1 MDNYFANLGYV
12 DNVPSRV
19 LVAVIETALEGGYE
33 YVAEN
38 YHGRYNLAGV
48 AVNATSMSATVNI
61 TDSMTH
67 TVMPVVYDADRHTI
81 NTDREYFSVS
91 AADYVCEQ
99 MVKILFMRKRIFGCD
114 SPTITAKFSHCRVS
128 PKILRSMVISMDDD
142 RVIFRKSDDLG
153 GYTTEE
159 RGNTLIMTTV
169 FAGLITEVLYNR
181 YENRIEILDGSI
193 GPTDANT
200 LCSLIKNFR

>member
-1 MDNYFANLGYV
+1 MGNYFAKLGYI
-12 DNVPSRV
+12 DKVPSEV

-48 AVNATSMSATVNI
+48 TVNAASMSATVNI

-67 TVMPVVYDADRHTI
+67 TTMAVVYDADQHTI
-81 NTDREYFSVS
+81 TDEKHFSVS

-99 MVKILFMRKRIFGCD
+99 MVKVLLMRKMIFGCD
-114 SPTITAKFSHCRVS
+114 NPAIITKFSQVRVS
-128 PKILRSMVISMDDD
+128 EKILRSMVISMDA
-142 RVIFRKSDDLG
+142 RVVFRKSDDLG

-159 RGNTLIMTTV
+159 RGNTLIMSTI
-169 FAGLITEVLYNR
+169 FAGLITKVLYNR
-181 YENRIEILDGSI
+181 YEDRIEILDGSI
-193 GPTDANT
+193 VPTDASK
-200 LCSLIKNFR
+200 LCSIIKNFR

>member
-1 MDNYFANLGYV
+1 MDNYFAKLGYI
-12 DNVPSRV
+12 DKVPSEV

-48 AVNATSMSATVNI
+48 TVNASSMNSTVNI
-61 TDSMTH
+61 TDNMTH
-67 TVMPVVYDADRHTI
+67 TTMAIVYDADQHTI
-81 NTDREYFSVS
+81 IADEKHFSVS

-99 MVKILFMRKRIFGCD
+99 MVKVLLMRKMIFGCD
-114 SPTITAKFSHCRVS
+114 NPAIITKFSQTRVS
-128 PKILRSMVISMDDD
+128 EKILRSMVISMDA
-142 RVIFRKSDDLG
+142 RVVFRKSDDLG

-181 YENRIEILDGSI
+181 YEDRIEILDGSI